1 MKTVY
6 IATITTLAAL
16 WTLNV
21 SAQPSTTQ
29 AAEWS
34 GSKNVALAEAGEGQQ
49 SLRNAFTSRRGHLN
63 QAYRTQA
70 DSQKWEGATLVVDSE
85 QAEAG
90 NGTLKS
96 NINHFSKRPYM
107 KKAVD

>member
-6 IATITTLAAL
+6 IATISTLAAL

-21 SAQPSTTQ
+21 SAQPSSSQ
-29 AAEWS
+29 G
-34 GSKNVALAEAGEGQQ
+34 GSSNIVVAEAGEGQQ

-63 QAYRTQA
+63 QAYRTQP

-96 NINHFSKRPYM
+96 NIKHFSKRPYI
-107 KKAVD
+107 KKVVD